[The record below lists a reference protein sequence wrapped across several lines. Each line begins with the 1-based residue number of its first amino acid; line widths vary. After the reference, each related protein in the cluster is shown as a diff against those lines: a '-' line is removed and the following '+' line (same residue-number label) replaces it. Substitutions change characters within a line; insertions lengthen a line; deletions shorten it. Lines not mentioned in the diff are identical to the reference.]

1 MIENNWTPE
10 STTRDDRKTDRLY
23 MAALGYAHTEA
34 LRAAALLEKSGSTLT
49 RAMARGKTLAKGVSA
64 AHRCGRA
71 RFPQRC
77 GTGLW
82 MDCGNRP
89 DKRAKPLI

>member
-1 MIENNWTPE
+1 
-10 STTRDDRKTDRLY
+10 

-71 RFPQRC
+71 AFHSGAGQ
-77 GTGLW
+77 
-82 MDCGNRP
+82 DCGWIVETGRTN
-89 DKRAKPLI
+89 ALSH